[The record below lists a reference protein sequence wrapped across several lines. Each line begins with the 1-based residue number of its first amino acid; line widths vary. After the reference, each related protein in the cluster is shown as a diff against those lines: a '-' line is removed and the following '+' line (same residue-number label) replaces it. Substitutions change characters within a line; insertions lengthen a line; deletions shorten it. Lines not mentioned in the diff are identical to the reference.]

1 MAEEFPLPSSSCK
14 ELIKII
20 RAYGRIG
27 TEASLGDVSKLAV
40 MGETSVSGNNKFLI
54 ALGIIKAG
62 QKKAIT
68 PLGDELAKA
77 LDHEMPDEIAAKWRA
92 VVNATDFLER
102 VIAAVRI
109 RKTMD
114 EASLESHVAYSAGQ
128 PKTPAV
134 ATGARTVVDRGW
146 PALDS
151 ETRDRVNR
159 PPFGLCQGTAFSR
172 AIKRRREAPS
182 LLPQAVGG
190 GAQRPQPTRPLPLL
204 SFLPRG
210 SGTLPRPNTAS
221 FRFDRLSTGAR
232 RVGASPPSRAAHEQP
247 NRPPSPKPTPV
258 PFLSSFH
265 HLPKVT

>member
-1 MAEEFPLPSSSCK
+1 MAEEFPLPSSSYK

-68 PLGDELAKA
+68 PLGAELAKA
-77 LDHEMPDEIAAKWRA
+77 LDHEMPDEIASKWRA

-134 ATGARTVVDRGW
+134 ATGARTVVDILITSGLLKEEDGTLIAVAPEPRPITETVDKTLSIADSPSNNLIFERGMARASTRLGGVQLNIDVTVQCT
-146 PALDS
+146 PADLQDLGHKLRKVLKDFN
-151 ETRDRVNR
+151 EPEVK
-159 PPFGLCQGTAFSR
+159 Q
-172 AIKRRREAPS
+172 EAAP
-182 LLPQAVGG
+182 
-190 GAQRPQPTRPLPLL
+190 PQPTEPDPSAPPLP
-204 SFLPRG
+204 PA
-210 SGTLPRPNTAS
+210 PAS
-221 FRFDRLSTGAR
+221 EVA
-232 RVGASPPSRAAHEQP
+232 EE
-247 NRPPSPKPTPV
+247 
-258 PFLSSFH
+258 
-265 HLPKVT
+265 